1 MIRIE
6 LRTFA
11 VQPRI
16 ILFCLGI
23 KAHLLSNRTHSTY
36 ILQPRKS
43 NKKMK
48 DLKNLAK
55 FLFLIG
61 ATLAQEK
68 DSSTKLCDN
77 EKGKVFF
84 AKLDA
89 CTSLAEQDFYLNFL
103 SNDISKA
110 ACDFLSAKV
119 NITICYFWTMLNCER
134 SILRVFLPIL

>member
-1 MIRIE
+1 
-6 LRTFA
+6 
-11 VQPRI
+11 
-16 ILFCLGI
+16 
-23 KAHLLSNRTHSTY
+23 
-36 ILQPRKS
+36 
-43 NKKMK
+43 MK
-48 DLKNLAK
+48 DLKIFAI

-119 NITICYFWTMLNCER
+119 NIIPTVFPRIVCVET
-134 SILRVFLPIL
+134 SILF

>member
-1 MIRIE
+1 
-6 LRTFA
+6 
-11 VQPRI
+11 
-16 ILFCLGI
+16 
-23 KAHLLSNRTHSTY
+23 
-36 ILQPRKS
+36 
-43 NKKMK
+43 MK
-48 DLKNLAK
+48 DLKNFAI

-119 NITICYFWTMLNCER
+119 NITICYFWTMLNCEK
-134 SILRVFLPIL
+134 SILSTKSSCTVEVER